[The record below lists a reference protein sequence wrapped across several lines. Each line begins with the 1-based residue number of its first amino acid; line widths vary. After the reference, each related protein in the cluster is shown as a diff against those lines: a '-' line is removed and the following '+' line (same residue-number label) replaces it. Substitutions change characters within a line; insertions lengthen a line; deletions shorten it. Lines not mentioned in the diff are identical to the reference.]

1 MCQPALHAAKTTRGP
16 GAACALHALDFAR
29 NFEPVHPGGSGT
41 VEPNFPRSEFTVFCL
56 SPFSE
61 IRTLDCWRSASRM
74 PTVRGWDYST
84 NPSGSDRVDAIDFMT
99 TRNVILSGYRL
110 WGVKS
115 VSSTTFLVTMSL
127 YREHS
132 LIANKNGTYPT
143 NSSVKTFEVHF
154 SQEIAISPNITYTAA
169 VRIVTSASSYDHND
183 GMSSASCSGVSVIFT
198 TSSMDSNGS
207 SQQYGQIPSL
217 ILLSKGSRAKR

>member
-1 MCQPALHAAKTTRGP
+1 MRCDN
-16 GAACALHALDFAR
+16 CCSI
-29 NFEPVHPGGSGT
+29 EY
-41 VEPNFPRSEFTVFCL
+41 FTVFFP

-61 IRTLDCWRSASRM
+61 IRSLDCWRSASRI
-74 PTVRGWDYST
+74 PTSGWGYST
-84 NPSGSDRVDAIDFMT
+84 NPSGSGNVDAIDFMT

-110 WGVKS
+110 WGVQS

-169 VRIVTSASSYDHND
+169 VRIVTSALSYAHFD
-183 GMSSASCSGVSVIFT
+183 GMSSASCSGATVIFT

-207 SQQYGQIPSL
+207 RQQYGQIPSL